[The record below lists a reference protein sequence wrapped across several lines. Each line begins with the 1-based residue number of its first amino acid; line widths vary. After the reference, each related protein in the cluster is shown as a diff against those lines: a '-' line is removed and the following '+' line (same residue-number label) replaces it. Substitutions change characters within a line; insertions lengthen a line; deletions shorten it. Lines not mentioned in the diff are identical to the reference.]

1 MKKIV
6 DAWINSI
13 LLLIT
18 LPPRP
23 QPRPSNTTER
33 ADNDEQIPDLV
44 PSCKL
49 SPASD
54 KADKAEDVPERQ
66 PAEGEP
72 EKPAEREKPAELEKP
87 AEPEKPAEEEKPAEG
102 EKPAEPEKPA
112 EDKKEEEEFR
122 VDKVEKSDE
131 QDVPELNGRP
141 KQRGMEKV
149 VDAYLIQ
156 LVCFH
161 SRNKFAC
168 GQAYHTG
175 TAEDQTRGA
184 RGCTIR
190 SIQGER

>member
-54 KADKAEDVPERQ
+54 EADKAEDVPERQ

-72 EKPAEREKPAELEKP
+72 EKPAEGEKPAESEKPVEPEKPAELEKP
-87 AEPEKPAEEEKPAEG
+87 AEPEKPAES

-131 QDVPELNGRP
+131 QDVPELKGRP
-141 KQRGMEKV
+141 KYIGIM
-149 VDAYLIQ
+149 
-156 LVCFH
+156 CFT
-161 SRNKFAC
+161 C
-168 GQAYHTG
+168 WPPL
-175 TAEDQTRGA
+175 
-184 RGCTIR
+184 R
-190 SIQGER
+190 STSGEFR